1 MAWAGFENVDLFVLE
16 LPRFCNEKHSENVSK
31 HFLKNIMNWLTTLKY
46 MISIS
51 LIERKMQKDGAWFE
65 QHKTNQGEENNNVS
79 RTLKGK
85 TAKKGKYRW

>member
-1 MAWAGFENVDLFVLE
+1 
-16 LPRFCNEKHSENVSK
+16 
-31 HFLKNIMNWLTTLKY
+31 

-51 LIERKMQKDGAWFE
+51 LIERKMQKDGARFE

-85 TAKKGKYRW
+85 TAKKGKYR